1 MISATSAILLTI
13 LSLAVFAAV
22 ALLPGR
28 SRTVP
33 DDRDDYLAD
42 RDHHPA
48 GTLAFSFFASGLGG
62 WILFA
67 PPEVAVL
74 DGGLGV
80 LGYAVAAALPFL
92 ALAWLGP
99 RLRRIVP
106 EGITLTDFII
116 RRFGRTLH
124 AYVALISVFY
134 MFIFVTAELTAVGG
148 VLELLAGVDPWVPI
162 VLVTVVTAGYT
173 AIGGLPASIRT
184 DRFQGWIILVL
195 AGVAVTAI
203 VTDIGDPV
211 GRASDGG
218 LGEVSRGG
226 FETMIVLAI
235 AVTGANLFH
244 QGFWQRTRAA
254 VSDRALVRGAWG
266 AAGLTVVVMLLVGA
280 TGLVAAG
287 LGPVEVPSIA
297 FFTLLT
303 DMPDWVLLVLVVLTV
318 ALVASSVDTLEN
330 ALVAAVAQDAT
341 GGRLPLSAAR
351 LITVALIV
359 PAAVIA
365 VQGYS
370 VLRLFLVADLLAA
383 ATVVPVVLG
392 MWRRTTTPAAL
403 AGAVAGLVAVVVV
416 GWVRDGSLGDGLDL
430 LTLPGGLDFGAF
442 VAAPLASGLVT
453 VLLSL
458 RPSAVP
464 AERDELLSPA

>member
-1 MISATSAILLTI
+1 MISATSAIVLTLLA
-13 LSLAVFAAV
+13 LAVFAAV
-22 ALLPGR
+22 ALVPGR
-28 SRTVP
+28 ASH
-33 DDRDDYLAD
+33 RDEYLAD
-42 RDHHPA
+42 RDHHTA
-48 GTLAFSFFASGLGG
+48 RTLAFSFFASGLGG

-74 DGGLGV
+74 HGGLGV
-80 LGYAVAAALPFL
+80 LGYAIAAALPFL

-106 EGITLTDFII
+106 EGITLTDFIS
-116 RRFGRTLH
+116 RRFGRLMHT
-124 AYVALISVFY
+124 YVALISVFY
-134 MFIFVTAELTAVGG
+134 MFMFVTAELTAVGG
-148 VLELLAGVDPWVPI
+148 VLELLAGVDPWIPI

-195 AGVAVTAI
+195 AAVAVTAI

-211 GRASDGG
+211 GRATDGG
-218 LGEVSRGG
+218 LDRISRGG
-226 FETMIVLAI
+226 FETMLVLAI
-235 AVTGANLFH
+235 AVTAANLFH
-244 QGFWQRTRAA
+244 QGFWQRTRSA
-254 VSDRALVRGAWG
+254 VSDRELIKGAWG

-303 DMPDWVLLVLVVLTV
+303 DMPDWVLLLLVIFTV

-341 GGRLPLSAAR
+341 AGRLSLAAAR
-351 LITVALIV
+351 VVTVVLIV

-365 VQGYS
+365 VQGHS
-370 VLRLFLVADLLAA
+370 VLRLFLIADLLAA

-403 AGAVAGLVAVVVV
+403 AGAVAGLVAVVAV
-416 GWVRDGSLGDGLDL
+416 GWARDGSLGDGIEL
-430 LTLPGGLDFGAF
+430 LTLPAGLDFGAF
-442 VAAPLASGLVT
+442 AAAPLASGAVT
-453 VLLSL
+453 IALSL
-458 RPSAVP
+458 LASAVP
-464 AERDELLSPA
+464 VDRDELLSPA